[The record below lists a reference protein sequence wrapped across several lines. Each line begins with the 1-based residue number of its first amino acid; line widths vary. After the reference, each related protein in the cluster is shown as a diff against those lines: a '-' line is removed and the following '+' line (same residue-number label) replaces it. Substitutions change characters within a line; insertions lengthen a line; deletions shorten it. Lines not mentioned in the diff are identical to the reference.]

1 MPVQFARAPTQDG
14 NIGEQLILARRRQS
28 DGVILK
34 AHWNGNSP
42 VERAIQAIRWMDAR
56 LSSGARASQK
66 SCNRCLATR
75 SVSDGRKEEAFSAR
89 GSYTRPTK

>member
-1 MPVQFARAPTQDG
+1 MPVQLARAPTQDG
-14 NIGEQLILARRRQS
+14 NIGEQLFLARRRQS
-28 DGVILK
+28 DEETLR
-34 AHWNGNSP
+34 AHRNGDSP
-42 VERAIQAIRWMDAR
+42 VKRAIQAMRWMDVR